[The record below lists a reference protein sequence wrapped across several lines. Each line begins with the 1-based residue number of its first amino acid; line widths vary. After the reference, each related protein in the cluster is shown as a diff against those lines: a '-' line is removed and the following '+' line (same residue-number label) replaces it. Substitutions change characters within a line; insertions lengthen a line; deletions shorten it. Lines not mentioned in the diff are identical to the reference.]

1 MLQWLEDRI
10 QFRTRLRQFLG
21 EPLPQKIG
29 WPHVLGSVLLFLFIL
44 QFITG
49 ILLSLVYAPS
59 PLSAYQSVQYISYEL
74 AGGDWLRALHYW
86 GASLILIVLGLHLAR
101 TFLYAAYRKPRELT
115 WIVGVLLLLCT
126 LGFAQSGFLLPWDQK
141 AFWGTQVTIEILGT
155 VPILGSVLTH
165 LIRGGAQV
173 GALTLGRFYTI
184 HAIVLPLITFLLIL
198 THLSFIRRFGITAP
212 WSNVNEEP
220 RKEIPF
226 YPYQMAKDAIAVF
239 LTLLILFVIAALLPA
254 PLGAPADSFEPSFV
268 PRPDWYFLFLFQSL
282 KYFPGKAEIIGTFI
296 LPSAAILLLFLLPF
310 IDRNPSRRFRDR
322 PIALTMLI
330 GSIGLWSYL
339 TYAAV
344 QDVPPRARVIQ
355 ARGII
360 PPRSERIKRPSEVG
374 GLYVLKRRCF
384 ECHSM
389 TLLGQK
395 PDLQTLARR
404 TFPTGENWIKDHLQK
419 QTATEA
425 TLGLKEIKEIMS
437 VLRLVTGDN
446 PQLLSSIPAN
456 VRLGAHMF
464 YNKSCIRCHKIDGQG
479 AESPDVPAPDLTLRP
494 LRPKSWHVQHIRDSQ
509 SVVPNSKMPPF
520 FHYEDYEYSALAD
533 YILYLHSP

>member
-10 QFRTRLRQFLG
+10 QLRTQLRKFLE
-21 EPLPQKIG
+21 EPLPQRIG
-29 WPHVLGSVLLFLFIL
+29 WPHVLGSILLFLFVL

-74 AGGDWLRALHYW
+74 PGGDWLRALHYW
-86 GASLILIVLGLHLAR
+86 GASLILVVLGLHMAR

-115 WIVGVLLLLCT
+115 WIAGVLLLLCT

-141 AFWGTQVTIEILGT
+141 AFWGTQVTIEILRT
-155 VPILGSVLTH
+155 VPIVGSLLAH

-173 GALTLGRFYTI
+173 GALTLSRFFTI
-184 HAIVLPLITFLLIL
+184 HSIVLPLVTLLLIL
-198 THLSFIRRFGITAP
+198 AHLSFVRRYGITPP
-212 WSNVNEEP
+212 WSGVDEKP
-220 RKEIPF
+220 PKEIPF
-226 YPYQMAKDAIAVF
+226 YPFQMAKDATAVF
-239 LTLLILFVIAALLPA
+239 LILVLLFVFAALLPA
-254 PLGAPADSFEPSFV
+254 PLGAPADPLETTFI
-268 PRPDWYFLFLFQSL
+268 PRPDWYFLFLFESL
-282 KYFPGKAEIIGTFI
+282 KYFPGKTEVIGTFM

-310 IDRNPSRRFRDR
+310 IDKNPSRRLRDR
-322 PIALTMLI
+322 PIALTMLFA
-330 GSIGLWSYL
+330 SIALWSYL

-344 QDVPPRARVIQ
+344 QDEPPRGVIQ

-360 PPRSERIKRPSEVG
+360 PPQSERIKRPSEVG
-374 GLYVLKRRCF
+374 GLYVLKQRCF

-389 TLLGQK
+389 TVLGPK

-404 TFPTGENWIKDHLQK
+404 NFPTGDNWIKDHFQK
-419 QTATEA
+419 QSATEVI
-425 TLGLKEIKEIMS
+425 LDPKEVEEILS

-446 PQLLSSIPAN
+446 PQLLSSIPAS

-479 AESPDVPAPDLTLRP
+479 AQSPDVPAPDLTLRP
-494 LRPKSWHVQHIRDSQ
+494 LRTKSWHVEHIRDPQ
-509 SVVPNSKMPPF
+509 TVVPNSKMPPF
-520 FHYEDYEYSALAD
+520 LHYEDYEYSALAD